1 MEQSPV
7 KQWPVKILLVHPK
20 AEFMQNEKLTICADC
35 AVLVNKGISERFANE
50 TVIIGCPM
58 LEDPRRMF
66 EKIKLIFS
74 ETNAE
79 EVDVYTMEVPCCIA
93 MHMMVE
99 RANKRGTKVNNY
111 IVRVTGD
118 VEDYKG
124 FIDGR
129 MIEAERKAHK
139 GGV

>member
-1 MEQSPV
+1 MKPL

-20 AEFMQNEKLTICADC
+20 AEFMQSKKLTICADC
-35 AVLVNKGISERFANE
+35 AVLVNKEIPKRFESE

-74 ETNAE
+74 ETSAKE
-79 EVDVYTMEVPCCIA
+79 LEVYTMEVPCCIA

-99 RANKRGTKVNNY
+99 RANTRGIDVKNF
-111 IVRVTGD
+111 IVRVTGE

-129 MIEAERKAHK
+129 MIEAEKKAHR
-139 GGV
+139 GGL